1 MRRGLRVLIRLLFL
15 CGLRNRK
22 VYIVAKVRKIIMVTI
37 NEKFDEKESEILFT
51 AKEKKRKSLGIQK
64 LTWKEFMLR
73 MVKP

>member
-1 MRRGLRVLIRLLFL
+1 
-15 CGLRNRK
+15 
-22 VYIVAKVRKIIMVTI
+22 MVTI